1 MPATLLEARGIRATA
16 FRPPRQ
22 LRGARATVSGPGL
35 SRGAR
40 ATAFRPP
47 GYRAAQGRRP
57 SVSRKRPAQG
67 WRTCLQPSWKRVAR
81 EWRPSGPGQSRGV
94 RAAAF
99 RPPEAPRARLA
110 GMPTPLLE
118 ARGIRVTVFRPPG
131 NCAARG
137 RLPSGPR
144 AIVWREG
151 EGLSAPGKS
160 RCTRAAAFRPP
171 GNRAAQGRLPFGP
184 QAIARQE
191 GGGLSAPGSASRKA
205 GGHARNPPGSARRE
219 GVLPTR
225 ARLPAGNAAFL
236 GPPPGWGSRGTGA
249 ENPPGRGM
257 GLGGFGKREGDQR
270 ESLVETSGRCS
281 RSSRSV
287 RPRPGVSSRWM
298 WPSRM
303 PMSPSMI
310 SGKVR

>member
-1 MPATLLEARGIRATA
+1 MQPRPGVLLTPLPCREPRPRRGRTEDGRSRCGPGLLEARAQGRRFRRGRAFRPRAIAGARAAASCLPEALRARLAGMPATLLEARG
-16 FRPPRQ
+16 
-22 LRGARATVSGPGL
+22 ARV
-35 SRGAR
+35 
-40 ATAFRPP
+40 
-47 GYRAAQGRRP
+47 
-57 SVSRKRPAQG
+57 
-67 WRTCLQPSWKRVAR
+67 
-81 EWRPSGPGQSRGV
+81 
-94 RAAAF
+94 AAF
-99 RPPEAPRARLA
+99 RPW
-110 GMPTPLLE
+110 
-118 ARGIRVTVFRPPG
+118 
-131 NCAARG
+131 
-137 RLPSGPR
+137 
-144 AIVWREG
+144 AIVRRKG
-151 EGLSAPGKS
+151 EGLPS
-160 RCTRAAAFRPP
+160 
-171 GNRAAQGRLPFGP
+171 
-184 QAIARQE
+184 
-191 GGGLSAPGSASRKA
+191 PGSASRKA
-205 GGHARNPPGSARRE
+205 GGHARNLPGSARRE

-257 GLGGFGKREGDQR
+257 GLGGFGKREGDQW

>member
-16 FRPPRQ
+16 FRPPPGNCAVQGRQ
-22 LRGARATVSGPGL
+22 FPAPGYRAAQGRRPSGPRAIARRKGEGLPSSGSASRKAGGHACTTPGSARRESGGL
-35 SRGAR
+35 SALGN
-40 ATAFRPP
+40 
-47 GYRAAQGRRP
+47 RAAQGRRP
-57 SVSRKRPAQG
+57 SVSRKRLAQG
-67 WRTCLQPSWKRVAR
+67 WRTCLHPSWKR
-81 EWRPSGPGQSRGV
+81 
-94 RAAAF
+94 
-99 RPPEAPRARLA
+99 
-110 GMPTPLLE
+110 
-118 ARGIRVTVFRPPG
+118 
-131 NCAARG
+131 AAR
-137 RLPSGPR
+137 
-144 AIVWREG
+144 
-151 EGLSAPGKS
+151 
-160 RCTRAAAFRPP
+160 
-171 GNRAAQGRLPFGP
+171 
-184 QAIARQE
+184 
-191 GGGLSAPGSASRKA
+191 
-205 GGHARNPPGSARRE
+205 

-236 GPPPGWGSRGTGA
+236 GPPPGWGSRGTGE

-257 GLGGFGKREGDQR
+257 GLGGFRKREGDQR